1 MIQIYRPLPGEE
13 ERLVLRRFPK
23 FAFLILLKF
32 FFRVLIPFAF
42 LLVFV
47 GYFDIIGFGDA
58 SYVIMFALFFAYL
71 SLLLLFT
78 YIEWSN
84 EELDILLVT
93 NKRVIIFLQRTFF
106 YRDSSITSLSQVQ
119 DVQGKTQGFIN
130 SFLNIGTI
138 EIQTAADKIQ
148 FIMDD
153 IRYPEKVVSE
163 INSLVFDYNRTLQKK
178 EIELSPELEEK
189 IYENTY
195 LNELLKETRGRL
207 LPFFRK

>member
-1 MIQIYRPLPGEE
+1 
-13 ERLVLRRFPK
+13 
-23 FAFLILLKF
+23 
-32 FFRVLIPFAF
+32 
-42 LLVFV
+42 
-47 GYFDIIGFGDA
+47 
-58 SYVIMFALFFAYL
+58 
-71 SLLLLFT
+71 
-78 YIEWSN
+78 
-84 EELDILLVT
+84 VT